1 MAYKP
6 RDERPGFH
14 HVVTRGNN
22 KQRIFHNDTDR
33 QTFVRTLMR
42 IAHRHGWTIYA
53 YCLMR
58 NHYHLVVRIDE
69 RGLAR
74 GMCELNTAYAFA
86 FNSVHGRIN
95 HLFGKRYW
103 SEYLQDDRRLLNAV
117 RYVVQNPRRAGRTG
131 PLEGYVWSSY
141 AATIGVALA
150 SSPLAAGEVLALFDE
165 RPHRAIEQFVAFCD
179 GGGAGGRGGPVR
191 RQPP

>member
-22 KQRIFHNDTDR
+22 KQRIFMNDADR
-33 QTFVRTLMR
+33 HDFMR
-42 IAHRHGWTIYA
+42 ILVQVCGKHGWTIYA

-58 NHYHLVVRIDE
+58 NHYHLVVNIDE

-74 GMCELNTAYAFA
+74 GMCELNTAYALA
-86 FNSVHGRIN
+86 FNTRHGRIN

-103 SEYLQDDRRLLNAV
+103 SEHLADNRRLLNAV
-117 RYVVQNPRRAGRTG
+117 RYVIRNPRRAGRTAS
-131 PLEGYVWSSY
+131 LESYRWSSY
-141 AATIGVALA
+141 AATIGLALSFA
-150 SSPLAAGEVLALFDE
+150 QLATGEVLELFGK
-165 RPHRAIEQFVAFCD
+165 RPDRAITRFVEFCD
-179 GGGAGGRGGPVR
+179 GDGQDGHAGW
-191 RQPP
+191 QPP